1 MQVWSL
7 GREDPLEEEM
17 AIHSSILAWRIHME
31 KGAWWATVHR
41 VTKSQTWL
49 KWLSTTQHIDNNT
62 LHPNTYNWKFV
73 RFDYL
78 IQFSSPRPLGTAISD
93 INHKHSAEN
102 NYWGTSLELQAVNSV
117 HSLLLGRL
125 IWERPTDPGRAWRE
139 RKQAAVV
146 QGSTDLPWHRGGRC
160 RTGTQARLAP
170 WRDWTSHSQSAVRP
184 GGSGGAVDSKAVSA
198 LTSSLTEEQPQEP
211 ARPVPCGRRRWE
223 GAPSTEQGRG
233 AGTRGVKVTKESFL
247 EEVSLAFDKSV
258 PGCMTHVQRASH
270 PWINAL
276 LSPSWNFILK
286 ILFIYL
292 AILGLNCS
300 IRGLVPQPWSNLSPL
315 LWGTE
320 S

>member
-184 GGSGGAVDSKAVSA
+184 GGSGGRWIARQCLPSLPVSLRSSHRSQQDQCLVGGEGGREPRAQSKAEGLGQGVSR
-198 LTSSLTEEQPQEP
+198 SPKRVSW
-211 ARPVPCGRRRWE
+211 RR
-223 GAPSTEQGRG
+223 
-233 AGTRGVKVTKESFL
+233 
-247 EEVSLAFDKSV
+247 
-258 PGCMTHVQRASH
+258 
-270 PWINAL
+270 
-276 LSPSWNFILK
+276 
-286 ILFIYL
+286 
-292 AILGLNCS
+292 
-300 IRGLVPQPWSNLSPL
+300 
-315 LWGTE
+315 
-320 S
+320 